1 MQKVYVYT
9 DGGSRG
15 NPGPGAIAVV
25 ILDAEK
31 NIIAEHKEFIGET
44 TNNKAEYK
52 AMVKAFEMAVKLKAS
67 ELVCFSDSQL
77 LVNQLKG
84 EWKVRDD
91 TLKPMFKSIKEME
104 KSFQK
109 VTFNHIRRCSD
120 RFSKLADELVNE
132 SLDSHKTCV

>member
-1 MQKVYVYT
+1 MIDVLYIYT

-25 ILDAEK
+25 ILDVEK
-31 NIIAEHKEFIGET
+31 NIIDQYKEFIGKT

-52 AMVKAFEMAVKLKAS
+52 AMVKAFEMAVKLKAD

-77 LVNQLKG
+77 MVNQLRG
-84 EWKVRDD
+84 EWKVRDN
-91 TLKPMFKSIKEME
+91 TLKPMFNSIKDIE

-120 RFSKLADELVNE
+120 RFATRADELVNE
-132 SLDSHKTCV
+132 ALDNSKK